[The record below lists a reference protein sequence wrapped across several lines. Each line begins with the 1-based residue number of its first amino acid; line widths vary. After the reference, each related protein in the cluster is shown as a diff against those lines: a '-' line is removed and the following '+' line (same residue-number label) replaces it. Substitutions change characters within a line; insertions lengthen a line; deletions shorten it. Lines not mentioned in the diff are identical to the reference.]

1 MSEGTWTGDTSRAS
15 SEDVLRGRPGTKRWY
30 YTKCGVYRRRRR
42 RGLGEERVLQFQTPD
57 VKEKGSG
64 QPTWLEGTFLVLLIN
79 YLRAYT
85 APCNQIYII
94 ACKTFLCAGR
104 ASCVWGRR
112 KGFSGCAKK
121 PLEIRKFDRI
131 SNSWLCGNFRQ
142 ATFNNVEFHE
152 TRPTFTILSKSN
164 VCFTSKTITG
174 KNWIRLKSF
183 TSKNYCYF
191 DALLQATKTTSKTI
205 NNNRKNNQT
214 SYAKIFSTIYSNF
227 F

>member
-30 YTKCGVYRRRRR
+30 YTKCGVYRRRGR

-164 VCFTSKTITG
+164 VLPV
-174 KNWIRLKSF
+174 R
-183 TSKNYCYF
+183 
-191 DALLQATKTTSKTI
+191 
-205 NNNRKNNQT
+205 R
-214 SYAKIFSTIYSNF
+214 
-227 F
+227 